1 MPETTFEL
9 LPIEVKAEVR
19 QLAADLGWSLERST
33 DEYLEMSR
41 SLAVQEQL
49 RQMRY
54 KAPVLGLVGHKKGL
68 DVP

>member
-1 MPETTFEL
+1 MPENTFEL

-41 SLAVQEQL
+41 SLW
-49 RQMRY
+49 
-54 KAPVLGLVGHKKGL
+54 G
-68 DVP
+68 